1 LLFVKAPSVALDYA
15 PISKNKRAAAAYRG
29 SASGHMQYD
38 ENRLAQLAATVAAGF
53 VRNSDLTVALADKH
67 RARAEARSL
76 ARVSLM
82 IARHIMVGAHCA
94 AQQVDALEILY
105 EDADFL

>member
-1 LLFVKAPSVALDYA
+1 MAQAIALEYA
-15 PISKNKRAAAAYRG
+15 PIRKNNGATAGQKTRRR
-29 SASGHMQYD
+29 ASGHMQYD
-38 ENRLAQLAATVAAGF
+38 ENRLAQLAATVAAGL
-53 VRNSDLTVALADKH
+53 VRNLDLTVALADKQ

-94 AQQVDALEILY
+94 AQKVDALEILY
-105 EDADFL
+105 EDKDFL